1 MEKLKAKHKSLNNAL
16 NRLEEAINI
25 LENLDQKM
33 DNQLL
38 DFIKNEDLR
47 RSLRDSL
54 IQRFEFTVDLF
65 WKYIKKILEL
75 QLKEPSE
82 LNSPRSVI
90 ESACKS
96 KIISEKDAE
105 KIIEMIKC
113 RNKIAH
119 IYLEEISD
127 VISAQVPG
135 YFEVI
140 KKYVEKFTY

>member
-1 MEKLKAKHKSLNNAL
+1 MEKLKAKHKSLSNAL
-16 NRLEEAINI
+16 MRLEESIDNLKQFDKKSDKQI
-25 LENLDQKM
+25 VDFMEN
-33 DNQLL
+33 DN
-38 DFIKNEDLR
+38 LR

-54 IQRFEFTVDLF
+54 IQRFEFTTDLF

-96 KIISEKDAE
+96 KILSEQDAE
-105 KIIEMIKC
+105 KILEMIKC
-113 RNKIAH
+113 RNKTSH

-127 VISAQVPG
+127 TIGAQIPG

-140 KKYVEKFTY
+140 KKYVEKLAY

>member
-1 MEKLKAKHKSLNNAL
+1 MEKLKAKHKSLSNAL

-25 LENLDQKM
+25 LENLDKKM

-38 DFIKNEDLR
+38 DFVENVDLR

-90 ESACKS
+90 ESACKA
-96 KIISEKDAE
+96 KILSEQDAE

-113 RNKIAH
+113 RNKTSH

-127 VISAQVPG
+127 TIGAQVPG
-135 YFEVI
+135 YYKII
-140 KKYVEKFTY
+140 KKYVEKLTY

>member
-1 MEKLKAKHKSLNNAL
+1 MKKIHFQHKTLSNATA
-16 NRLEEAINI
+16 RLYEAINN
-25 LENLDQKM
+25 LEKLDKKT

-38 DFIKNEDLR
+38 DFIANKKLKEAFE
-47 RSLRDSL
+47 DSL
-54 IQRFEFTVDLF
+54 VKRFKLTIDLF

-96 KIISEKDAE
+96 KILSEQDAE
-105 KIIEMIKC
+105 KILEMIKC
-113 RNKIAH
+113 RNKTSH

-127 VISAQVPG
+127 TIGAQVPG
-135 YFEVI
+135 YYKII
-140 KKYVEKFTY
+140 KKYVEKLTY